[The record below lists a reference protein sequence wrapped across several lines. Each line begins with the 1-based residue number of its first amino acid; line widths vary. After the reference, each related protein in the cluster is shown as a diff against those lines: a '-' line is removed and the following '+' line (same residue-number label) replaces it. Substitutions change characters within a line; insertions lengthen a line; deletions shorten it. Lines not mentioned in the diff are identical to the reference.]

1 MAPKRSFA
9 YGQGGG
15 GSGGVTSPILD
26 TLDALPS
33 RPLRFV
39 LLLLLANFAG
49 HYFPLLWSDTDRG
62 ALLAGGWGARGFSS
76 KGAASGEGMGGNLET
91 VRGRG
96 NRTALQIGSAGSDA
110 IRGSGASRL
119 QGVGRAGGGKQED
132 EGLGATEWERRG
144 ARSDERGGMDRGSEG
159 AGAGAGAGSG
169 EGEGEGAVGLTPYVR
184 HMEISVVSETVCRGI
199 IAPSLYFVD
208 NQQPISAVADL
219 RGGQRRVLLFMP
231 RHGLGNSLR
240 GYVSAFVYARLSG
253 RRLVRLHAAEHA
265 KVPLGGGG
273 ERSTLLCLACSLSF
287 FHHSFQQRILFPPF
301 CITLASPPPPLPP
314 SRARVLAPLRYGQ
327 VYDTLCAAF
336 TCGFD
341 AIRWSNES
349 GPWGGTMGVYRQLE
363 LLQPVQ
369 LQSAFKTSGS
379 QSPNSPSR
387 CCSLLSP
394 ALSCHFS
401 ASRPTRS
408 LSPSFSDSR
417 LPSPPA
423 PTAPHTR
430 PLSRLAEIKS
440 SLGFTGPIMLSKS
453 PSHFDGFWQ
462 LYPRVQACVFSAFR
476 CSSLWCVHSR
486 AIHELILG
494 PSRLLQEVVGQVLLQ
509 HMGEGKPP
517 VPSQKGVAD
526 GDMFDVALH
535 IRTRPA
541 AIEQIR
547 GRGEEE
553 LSRVGCEDAEEEDE
567 ETGAASKGKKGK
579 SHEFLKGCLWDC
591 IASLLE
597 KLQQDKAARSMARD
611 AAGGETRG
619 SSSSRRDRRSRS
631 SSGPLTILLTT
642 DNEALRPEFV
652 RRLARL
658 GSVFY
663 STGSIVHLS
672 KTAST
677 DMERQRMPTMAEFFL
692 MAKAHT
698 LIEAGSYMST
708 FAYFAGLLGNATLA
722 SIDWEGG
729 ARRGRAGGAAC
740 GLKVFHEGEAVDEY
754 VGGGWAG
761 QQGGAGAWESGV
773 AHKGSNPIRFAARS
787 ALPHQ
792 SRCPA
797 LPCLSRCSAG
807 CASPYPAR
815 ALPCRLP
822 RRPALPAHRPAG
834 RRAALPCSHAALLAA
849 GPPCPAHAPP
859 CWLSRR
865 PAVRRFAL
873 ICPRAHP

>member
-15 GSGGVTSPILD
+15 GGGGSGGVTAPILD
-26 TLDALPS
+26 TLDTLPS

-62 ALLAGGWGARGFSS
+62 ALLAGGWGARGFSA
-76 KGAASGEGMGGNLET
+76 KGAASGEGAGGNLVE

-96 NRTALQIGSAGSDA
+96 NRTALQVGSASSDA

-119 QGVGRAGGGKQED
+119 QGVGRAGGGIQED

-144 ARSDERGGMDRGSEG
+144 ARSVEGGGVDRGS
-159 AGAGAGAGSG
+159 AGAGAGGGAGEG

-184 HMEISVVSETVCRGI
+184 HMEISVVSEAVCRGI

-208 NQQPISAVADL
+208 NLQPITAVADL

-240 GYVSAFVYARLSG
+240 GYVSAFVYARLAG

-265 KVPLGGGG
+265 K
-273 ERSTLLCLACSLSF
+273 
-287 FHHSFQQRILFPPF
+287 
-301 CITLASPPPPLPP
+301 
-314 SRARVLAPLRYGQ
+314 

-369 LQSAFKTSGS
+369 LQSAFKTSGK
-379 QSPNSPSR
+379 
-387 CCSLLSP
+387 
-394 ALSCHFS
+394 
-401 ASRPTRS
+401 
-408 LSPSFSDSR
+408 
-417 LPSPPA
+417 
-423 PTAPHTR
+423 
-430 PLSRLAEIKS
+430 IKG

-509 HMGEGKPP
+509 HMGEGTPP

-547 GRGEEE
+547 GRGDEE
-553 LSRVGCEDAEEEDE
+553 LSRVGCEDAEEDE
-567 ETGAASKGKKGK
+567 EEAGAGSKGKKGK
-579 SHEFLKGCLWDC
+579 THEFLKGCLWDC

-611 AAGGETRG
+611 AAGGGTRGGSSSSSNSRDRG
-619 SSSSRRDRRSRS
+619 SSSSSSS
-631 SSGPLTILLTT
+631 SSGPLMILLTT

-729 ARRGRAGGAAC
+729 ARRGRAGGAVC

-761 QQGGAGAWESGV
+761 QQGGAGAWE
-773 AHKGSNPIRFAARS
+773 R
-787 ALPHQ
+787 
-792 SRCPA
+792 
-797 LPCLSRCSAG
+797 
-807 CASPYPAR
+807 
-815 ALPCRLP
+815 
-822 RRPALPAHRPAG
+822 
-834 RRAALPCSHAALLAA
+834 
-849 GPPCPAHAPP
+849 
-859 CWLSRR
+859 
-865 PAVRRFAL
+865 
-873 ICPRAHP
+873 

>member
-1 MAPKRSFA
+1 MAPKRPFA

-15 GSGGVTSPILD
+15 GGGGSGSITAPIVD
-26 TLDALPS
+26 ALDALPS

-62 ALLAGGWGARGFSS
+62 ALLAGGWGARGLSAGG
-76 KGAASGEGMGGNLET
+76 KASGEGVGGDLDGA
-91 VRGRG
+91 RGRA
-96 NRTALQIGSAGSDA
+96 NRTALQMGSASSDA
-110 IRGSGASRL
+110 SRSRGTSSL
-119 QGVGRAGGGKQED
+119 QGVGRAGGGMQEE
-132 EGLGATEWERRG
+132 EGLGRAEWERRG
-144 ARSDERGGMDRGSEG
+144 ARSDEGGGGVDGGSEG
-159 AGAGAGAGSG
+159 AGA
-169 EGEGEGAVGLTPYVR
+169 GEGAVGLTPYVS
-184 HMEISVVSETVCRGI
+184 HIDISVVSEAVCRGI

-208 NQQPISAVADL
+208 NQQSIQAVSDL
-219 RGGQRRVLLFMP
+219 RGEHRRVLLFMP

-240 GYVSAFVYARLSG
+240 GYVSAFVYARLAG

-265 KVPLGGGG
+265 K
-273 ERSTLLCLACSLSF
+273 
-287 FHHSFQQRILFPPF
+287 
-301 CITLASPPPPLPP
+301 
-314 SRARVLAPLRYGQ
+314 

-341 AIRWSNES
+341 AIRWSNET

-369 LQSAFKTSGS
+369 LQSAFKTSGK
-379 QSPNSPSR
+379 
-387 CCSLLSP
+387 
-394 ALSCHFS
+394 
-401 ASRPTRS
+401 
-408 LSPSFSDSR
+408 
-417 LPSPPA
+417 
-423 PTAPHTR
+423 
-430 PLSRLAEIKS
+430 IKS

-462 LYPRVQACVFSAFR
+462 LYPRVQACVFAALR

-486 AIHELILG
+486 AIHELLLG
-494 PSRLLQEVVGQVLLQ
+494 PSRLLQEVVGQVLL
-509 HMGEGKPP
+509 HHVGEGKPP
-517 VPSQKGVAD
+517 VPSQKGVKD

-547 GRGEEE
+547 GRGDEE
-553 LSRVGCEDAEEEDE
+553 LSRVGCEDAEEEE
-567 ETGAASKGKKGK
+567 ESVGKKAK
-579 SHEFLKGCLWDC
+579 AHEFLKGCLWDC

-597 KLQQDKAARSMARD
+597 KIQQDKAARGTATD
-611 AAGGETRG
+611 AASGGSGGR
-619 SSSSRRDRRSRS
+619 SSS

-729 ARRGRAGGAAC
+729 VRRGRGGGGLVC
-740 GLKVFHEGEAVDEY
+740 GLKVFHEGEAVQEY
-754 VGGGWAG
+754 GGGGWAV
-761 QQGGAGAWESGV
+761 QQGGAGAWE
-773 AHKGSNPIRFAARS
+773 R
-787 ALPHQ
+787 
-792 SRCPA
+792 
-797 LPCLSRCSAG
+797 
-807 CASPYPAR
+807 
-815 ALPCRLP
+815 
-822 RRPALPAHRPAG
+822 
-834 RRAALPCSHAALLAA
+834 
-849 GPPCPAHAPP
+849 
-859 CWLSRR
+859 
-865 PAVRRFAL
+865 
-873 ICPRAHP
+873 

>member
-15 GSGGVTSPILD
+15 GSGGGSGGVTAPILD

-62 ALLAGGWGARGFSS
+62 ALLAGGWGARGFSA
-76 KGAASGEGMGGNLET
+76 KGAASGEGVGGNLEA

-96 NRTALQIGSAGSDA
+96 NRTALQIGSASSDA
-110 IRGSGASRL
+110 VRSRDTHRL
-119 QGVGRAGGGKQED
+119 QGAGGAGGGNPED
-132 EGLGATEWERRG
+132 EGIGAAEWERRG
-144 ARSDERGGMDRGSEG
+144 ARSDEGGGVDRGSAGGGAGEG
-159 AGAGAGAGSG
+159 AGAG

-184 HMEISVVSETVCRGI
+184 HMEISVVSEAVCRGI
-199 IAPSLYFVD
+199 ISPSLYFVD
-208 NQQPISAVADL
+208 NQQPIAAVADL

-240 GYVSAFVYARLSG
+240 GYVSAFVYARLAG

-265 KVPLGGGG
+265 K
-273 ERSTLLCLACSLSF
+273 
-287 FHHSFQQRILFPPF
+287 
-301 CITLASPPPPLPP
+301 
-314 SRARVLAPLRYGQ
+314 

-341 AIRWSNES
+341 AIRWSNET

-369 LQSAFKTSGS
+369 LQSAFKTSGK
-379 QSPNSPSR
+379 
-387 CCSLLSP
+387 
-394 ALSCHFS
+394 
-401 ASRPTRS
+401 
-408 LSPSFSDSR
+408 
-417 LPSPPA
+417 
-423 PTAPHTR
+423 
-430 PLSRLAEIKS
+430 IKG

-486 AIHELILG
+486 AIHELLLG

-509 HMGEGKPP
+509 HMGEGTPP

-547 GRGEEE
+547 GRGDEE

-567 ETGAASKGKKGK
+567 EEAGAGSKGKKGK
-579 SHEFLKGCLWDC
+579 THEFLKGCLWDC

-611 AAGGETRG
+611 AA
-619 SSSSRRDRRSRS
+619 
-631 SSGPLTILLTT
+631 

-658 GSVFY
+658 GTVFY

-729 ARRGRAGGAAC
+729 ARRGRAGGAVC
-740 GLKVFHEGEAVDEY
+740 GLKVFHEGEAVEEY

-761 QQGGAGAWESGV
+761 QQGGAGAWESSAMAGLAKTLNKLTEPAFNWASHWYRGIVGAQLKKYGLRYDDLYDPYYDLDV
-773 AHKGSNPIRFAARS
+773 AE
-787 ALPHQ
+787 ALK
-792 SRCPA
+792 
-797 LPCLSRCSAG
+797 
-807 CASPYPAR
+807 
-815 ALPCRLP
+815 RLP
-822 RRPALPAHRPAG
+822 QAEVDARNQRLKRAIDISMKHTQLPKELQEKQTPFQPYLQKELHKIKLEREERKALGSDMPYNRQIP
-834 RRAALPCSHAALLAA
+834 
-849 GPPCPAHAPP
+849 
-859 CWLSRR
+859 
-865 PAVRRFAL
+865 
-873 ICPRAHP
+873 

>member
-15 GSGGVTSPILD
+15 GGSGGVTAPIID

-62 ALLAGGWGARGFSS
+62 ALLAGGWGARGFSA
-76 KGAASGEGMGGNLET
+76 KGSASGEGVGGNLET

-96 NRTALQIGSAGSDA
+96 NRTALQIGSVGSDA

-119 QGVGRAGGGKQED
+119 QGVGRAGGANQED

-159 AGAGAGAGSG
+159 AGAGAGAGAG
-169 EGEGEGAVGLTPYVR
+169 EGEGEGAVGLTPESPRHVR
-184 HMEISVVSETVCRGI
+184 PTHSRALIAAHISKSPIARLLSLVSLPSHLFSPPTIPTASAFSLRNPCPFPTLPHFPFPHVPPSPYLPSPHLPSTPLPSASPPLHRPL
-199 IAPSLYFVD
+199 APSPPSPRSLLLPR
-208 NQQPISAVADL
+208 QSISAVADL

-265 KVPLGGGG
+265 KV
-273 ERSTLLCLACSLSF
+273 
-287 FHHSFQQRILFPPF
+287 
-301 CITLASPPPPLPP
+301 
-314 SRARVLAPLRYGQ
+314 
-327 VYDTLCAAF
+327 YDTLCAAF

-341 AIRWSNES
+341 AMRWSNES

-369 LQSAFKTSGS
+369 LQSAFKTSGK
-379 QSPNSPSR
+379 
-387 CCSLLSP
+387 
-394 ALSCHFS
+394 
-401 ASRPTRS
+401 
-408 LSPSFSDSR
+408 
-417 LPSPPA
+417 
-423 PTAPHTR
+423 
-430 PLSRLAEIKS
+430 IKS

-509 HMGEGKPP
+509 HMGEGTPP

-547 GRGEEE
+547 GHGDEE
-553 LSRVGCEDAEEEDE
+553 LSRVGCEDAEEEEE
-567 ETGAASKGKKGK
+567 ETGAGSKGKKGK

-611 AAGGETRG
+611 AA
-619 SSSSRRDRRSRS
+619 
-631 SSGPLTILLTT
+631 
-642 DNEALRPEFV
+642 
-652 RRLARL
+652 
-658 GSVFY
+658 
-663 STGSIVHLS
+663 
-672 KTAST
+672 AST

-729 ARRGRAGGAAC
+729 SRRGRAGGVVC
-740 GLKVFHEGEAVDEY
+740 GLKVFHEGEAVEEY

-761 QQGGAGAWESGV
+761 QQGGAGAWE
-773 AHKGSNPIRFAARS
+773 R
-787 ALPHQ
+787 
-792 SRCPA
+792 
-797 LPCLSRCSAG
+797 
-807 CASPYPAR
+807 
-815 ALPCRLP
+815 
-822 RRPALPAHRPAG
+822 
-834 RRAALPCSHAALLAA
+834 
-849 GPPCPAHAPP
+849 
-859 CWLSRR
+859 
-865 PAVRRFAL
+865 
-873 ICPRAHP
+873 